1 VRDGVLGGRALCLGG
16 AALGALGLAGWISG
30 PTLLTTLGTGRPPM
44 MPNTALA
51 LILAGGAGAI
61 RHRDAG
67 RLQRALACV
76 AALIVLAIAVGTL
89 AEYVLPVDLPID
101 QLFIRTEAGPY
112 PGRPSPPTALA
123 LSCLALAILLSGR
136 RPIARARPSEW
147 LVLFAG
153 LVGLTSLLGQLFGA
167 DALYRLA
174 RVPVIGVALHTALAL
189 LLISVGLLLE
199 RPDAGIMRVVT
210 ARGPGG
216 VLLRR
221 LMPAAIAAPA
231 VLGLAVMHSVDV
243 LGFEQLPVVLAA
255 LAAVMGVAGLV
266 LLIVT
271 AVPLNRSHEAL
282 EHMRQRTHDLVEQ
295 APDGI
300 FVADLHGRYT
310 DVNGAGCRMLGY
322 AREDI
327 VGTSITD
334 LLPREDVERL
344 WRSKEELLAGGIHVG
359 EWRLRRK
366 DGTYLPVEVSAKI
379 LADGRWQGFVRDIS
393 ERKRL
398 EEALRLSEAKSSGI
412 LSISADAVISIDET
426 QRITMFNE
434 GAEKIFGYSK
444 AEAIGSPLEILIPE
458 RFRAR
463 HRLLVERFAA
473 AREVARRISERGTT
487 IVGLR
492 KNGEEFPA
500 DAAISKLDVGGTSI
514 LTVTLRDV
522 TEQKRREREQKLLAE
537 MGSVP
542 TATLDDAEMLGHV
555 ARMAVRDF
563 ADLCVVDV
571 VDDDGAVRRLQ
582 AVGRDPSRAWACDLL
597 MKVPV
602 DRTRPDLMGSVRETG
617 HPALLRDLSPERVAS
632 LAETEDERRALR
644 ALDPRS
650 ALVVPLAAGGKLLGV
665 MGFVSSSPSRA
676 YGPADLRFA
685 REIAQRAALS
695 LENTRLHRAAH
706 RAIRARDD
714 VLGIVAHDLRNP
726 LNAIRMQA
734 RLLLRN
740 AGEAGPRSREPAAAI
755 DHAVTR
761 MNRLIQDLLDVTH
774 LEAGG
779 LSIECESLP
788 AAQVIVD
795 AVDAHRPLAAS
806 ASLDL
811 RLDVAPALPR
821 VWADGERLL
830 QVFEN
835 LIDNAI
841 KFTNPGG
848 QVVVGA
854 APRNGEVVFRV
865 ADTGAGIA
873 PEALPHLFDRFWQM
887 RKARHA
893 GAGLGLPIV
902 KGIVEAHGGRVWVE
916 STPGRGSSFF
926 FTIPAAP
933 PAGQTEIAAEA
944 V

>member
-1 VRDGVLGGRALCLGG
+1 LCLGG
-16 AALGALGLAGWISG
+16 AALGALGLIGWITG
-30 PTLLTTLGTGRPPM
+30 PTLLTTLGSERPPM
-44 MPNTALA
+44 MPNTAVA
-51 LILAGGAGAI
+51 LMLAGTAGATCPRGAG
-61 RHRDAG
+61 RVPRT
-67 RLQRALACV
+67 LASV
-76 AALIVLAIAVGTL
+76 AALIVLALGLGTL
-89 AEYVLPVDLPID
+89 AEYVLPVDLHID
-101 QLFIRTEAGPY
+101 HLLIRTEAGPY

-123 LSCLALAILLSGR
+123 LLCLAAAILLVDR
-136 RPIARARPSEW
+136 RPTARARPSEW
-147 LVLFAG
+147 LLVLAG
-153 LVGLTSLLGQLFGA
+153 LTGLTSLLGQMFGA

-174 RVPVIGVALHTALAL
+174 RAPVIGVALHTALAL
-189 LLISVGLLLE
+189 LLISTGVLLQ

-221 LMPAAIAAPA
+221 LMLAAIAAPA
-231 VLGLAVMHSVDV
+231 VLGLAVMRTVDV
-243 LGFEQLPVVLAA
+243 LGVEQLPVVLAA
-255 LAAVMGVAGLV
+255 LAVVMGVVGLV

-282 EHMRQRTHDLVEQ
+282 ELMRERTRDLVEQ

-322 AREDI
+322 ARDEI
-327 VGTSITD
+327 VGASIAD
-334 LLPREDVERL
+334 LLPREDVARL
-344 WRSKEELLAGGIHVG
+344 WRSREELLAGGIHVA

-366 DGTYLPVEVSAKI
+366 DGTYLTAEVSARI

-398 EEALRLSEAKSSGI
+398 EESLRLSEAKSSGI
-412 LSISADAVISIDET
+412 LAISADAVISIDET

-434 GAEKIFGYSK
+434 GAEKIFGYSA
-444 AEAIGSPLEILIPE
+444 AEAIGSPLDMLIPE
-458 RFRAR
+458 RFRTR

-473 AREVARRISERGTT
+473 AREVVARRISERGAT

-514 LTVTLRDV
+514 LTVALRDV
-522 TEQKRREREQKLLAE
+522 TEQKRREREQRLLAE

-542 TATLDDAEMLGHV
+542 TATLDDAEVLGHV

-571 VDDDGAVRRLQ
+571 VDDDGAVRRLE

-602 DRTRPDLMGSVRETG
+602 DRTRPDLMRSVRETG
-617 HPALLRDLSPERVAS
+617 HPALLQDLSPETVAS
-632 LAETEDERRALR
+632 FAETEDERRALR

-650 ALVVPLAAGGKLLGV
+650 AVVVPLVAGGKLLGV
-665 MGFVSSSPSRA
+665 MGFVCSRPSRA

-685 REIAQRAALS
+685 EDIAQRVALS
-695 LENTRLHRAAH
+695 IENTRLHRAAQ
-706 RAIRARDD
+706 RAIEARDD
-714 VLGIVAHDLRNP
+714 VLGIVAHDLRSP
-726 LNAIRMQA
+726 LNAIRLQA
-734 RLLLRN
+734 RLLLRH
-740 AGEAGPRSREPAAAI
+740 AGEPGPRSREPAIAI
-755 DHAVTR
+755 DRAVTR
-761 MNRLIQDLLDVTH
+761 MDRLIQDLLDVTR

-779 LSIECESLP
+779 LSFERRSLP
-788 AAQVIVD
+788 ARQVVVD
-795 AVDAHRPLAAS
+795 AVDAHRVLAAS

-811 RLDVAPALPR
+811 GLDVAHALPSI
-821 VWADGERLL
+821 WADHERLL

-835 LIDNAI
+835 LIGNAI
-841 KFTNPGG
+841 KFTKPGG
-848 QVVVGA
+848 RVVVGA
-854 APRNGEVVFRV
+854 ELRDGEVLFRV
-865 ADTGAGIA
+865 TDTGVGIA

-887 RKARHA
+887 QKARHA

-916 STPGRGSSFF
+916 SAPGRGSSFF

-933 PAGQTEIAAEA
+933 HVGQTEIATEA